1 MMPQPAP
8 QPPRHLIRHP
18 LPADLLTPLA
28 TFLALR
34 PAGASL
40 LLESCDQGE
49 RVGRHS
55 FVLLESPT
63 ECRLEAPATGWVE
76 ALRGLAGARPGATL
90 HDPNSLLPA
99 LREEL
104 PIGVGCAGYLGFE
117 AMGALE
123 PSLRLPA
130 RNSLG
135 LPGLWVRRFDTAL
148 VFDHLH
154 QVAELQTLDA
164 DPEAGCARLA
174 ALRVRLLEGAKDPG
188 PGRATPSVHPQMTRL
203 AYEDAV
209 AAAQELILDGDI
221 YQLVPSQRFRIEDP
235 PAPLEAY
242 RRLRRLNPSP
252 YGFLLEWGDFALV
265 GASPEMLVRVQG
277 NEAETLPIAG
287 TVPRGT
293 NAEEDA
299 ARFEALKRDPKELA
313 EHQMLVDLARNDLG
327 RVAVPGGVR
336 VELPLALQRTSHVLH
351 LTTTVK
357 ARLKSGV
364 DALDV
369 LAAAF
374 PAGTVSGA
382 PKLRAC
388 QRIAELEGEVR
399 GPYGGVLLRLGADG
413 TLDTALIL
421 RTAVYTG
428 GAAFIQAGA
437 GVVRASRPEAEY
449 YETLHKLG
457 AIAQALGVKL
467 EGGAR

>member
-1 MMPQPAP
+1 MSHS
-8 QPPRHLIRHP
+8 PRHLLRHP

-28 TFLALR
+28 AYLALR
-34 PAGASL
+34 PFGASL

-55 FVLLESPT
+55 FVLLEGEA
-63 ECRLEAPATGWVE
+63 ECQLDAPATGWVE
-76 ALRGLAGARPGATL
+76 AVRALAGTAPVDTR
-90 HDPNSLLPA
+90 HDPDAGLPA
-99 LREEL
+99 LREPL
-104 PIGVGCAGYLGFE
+104 PVGVGCAGYLGFE

-130 RNSLG
+130 RNTLG
-135 LPGLWVRRFDTAL
+135 LPGLRVKRFDTAL

-164 DPEAGCARLA
+164 SPETGFARLA
-174 ALRVRLLEGAKDPG
+174 GLRQRLLDGAKDPG
-188 PGRATPSVHPQMTRL
+188 PGQSEARAQALMPRE
-203 AYEDAV
+203 AYEGAV
-209 AAAQELILDGDI
+209 ATAQELILDGDI

-235 PAPLEAY
+235 PLPLEAY

-252 YGFLLEWGDFALV
+252 YAFLLEWGEFALV
-265 GASPEMLVRVQG
+265 GASPEMLVRVRDG
-277 NEAETLPIAG
+277 EAETLPIAG
-287 TVPRGT
+287 TVPRGAT
-293 NAEEDA
+293 AEEDVT
-299 ARFEALKRDPKELA
+299 RFEALKRDPKELA

-336 VELPLALQRTSHVLH
+336 VERPLALQRTSHVLH

-357 ARLKSGV
+357 AKLKPGV

-413 TLDTALIL
+413 VLDTALIL

-428 GAAFIQAGA
+428 GAAYIQAGA
-437 GVVRASRPEAEY
+437 GVVRASKPEAEY
-449 YETLHKLG
+449 FETLHKLG
-457 AIAQALGVKL
+457 AIAQALGVTL
-467 EGGAR
+467 NGGAR

>member
-1 MMPQPAP
+1 MSQS
-8 QPPRHLIRHP
+8 PRHLIRHP

-28 TFLALR
+28 GYLALR

-55 FVLLESPT
+55 FVLLEGQA
-63 ECRLEAPATGWVE
+63 ERRLEAPATGWVE
-76 ALRGLAGARPGATL
+76 AIRDLAGAAPEVTL
-90 HDPNSLLPA
+90 HDPGASLPA
-99 LREEL
+99 LRETL

-123 PSLRLPA
+123 PSLPLPA

-135 LPGLWVRRFDTAL
+135 LPCLWVRRFDTAL

-164 DPEAGCARLA
+164 DPAAGCARLA
-174 ALRVRLLEGAKDPG
+174 GLKQLLLEGAKDPG
-188 PGRATPSVHPQMTRL
+188 PGQAMPSVQPQMSRE
-203 AYEDAV
+203 AYEGAV
-209 AAAQELILDGDI
+209 ATAQELILDGDI

-235 PAPLEAY
+235 PPPLEAY

-252 YGFLLEWGDFALV
+252 YGYLLEWDDFALV
-265 GASPEMLVRVQG
+265 GASPEMLVRVQDG
-277 NEAETLPIAG
+277 EAETLPIAG
-287 TVPRGT
+287 TVPRGA
-293 NAEEDA
+293 NADEDTR
-299 ARFEALKRDPKELA
+299 RFEALKRDPKELA

-357 ARLKSGV
+357 AKLKPGL

-413 TLDTALIL
+413 ILDTALIL
-421 RTAVYTG
+421 RTAVYAA
-428 GAAFIQAGA
+428 GAAHIQAGA

-449 YETLHKLG
+449 FETLHKLG

-467 EGGAR
+467 AGGAR

>member
-1 MMPQPAP
+1 MSQPS
-8 QPPRHLIRHP
+8 RHLIRHP

-28 TFLALR
+28 AYLALR

-55 FVLLESPT
+55 FVLLEGSS
-63 ECRLEAPATGWVE
+63 ECRLEAPAMGWVE
-76 ALRGLAGARPGATL
+76 AVRDLAGARPAETL
-90 HDPNSLLPA
+90 HDPASALPA
-99 LREEL
+99 LREVL

-123 PSLRLPA
+123 PSLALPA

-164 DPEAGCARLA
+164 DPAAGCARLA
-174 ALRVRLLEGAKDPG
+174 ALRARLLEGAKDPG
-188 PGRATPSVHPQMTRL
+188 PGQAQPSARALMTQ
-203 AYEDAV
+203 
-209 AAAQELILDGDI
+209 AAPPERDLPLILDGDI
-221 YQLVPSQRFRIEDP
+221 YQLVPSQRFHIADP
-235 PAPLEAY
+235 PPPLEAY

-252 YGFLLEWGDFALV
+252 YGYLLEWGDFALV
-265 GASPEMLVRVQG
+265 GASPEMLVRVQDG
-277 NEAETLPIAG
+277 EAETLPIAG
-287 TVPRGT
+287 TVPRG
-293 NAEEDA
+293 ASADEDA
-299 ARFEALKRDPKELA
+299 ARFQALKRDPKELA

-357 ARLKSGV
+357 ARLKPGL

-399 GPYGGVLLRLGADG
+399 GPYGGVLLWLGADG
-413 TLDTALIL
+413 VLDTALIL
-421 RTAVYTG
+421 RTAVYSG
-428 GAAFIQAGA
+428 GAATIQAGA

-449 YETLHKLG
+449 FETLHKLG
-457 AIAQALGVKL
+457 AIAQALGVQL
-467 EGGAR
+467 DGGAR

>member
-1 MMPQPAP
+1 MTPQ
-8 QPPRHLIRHP
+8 PRHLIRHP

-28 TFLALR
+28 AYLALR

-55 FVLLESPT
+55 FVLLEGT
-63 ECRLEAPATGWVE
+63 GECRLDAPARGWVE
-76 ALRGLAGARPGATL
+76 TLRALAGPGPGESL
-90 HDPNSLLPA
+90 HDPGAALPP
-99 LREEL
+99 LREAL
-104 PIGVGCAGYLGFE
+104 PVGVSCAGYLGFE

-123 PSLRLPA
+123 PTLPLPA

-164 DPEAGCARLA
+164 DPAAGFARLA
-174 ALRVRLLEGAKDPG
+174 QLRARLAEGAKDPG
-188 PGRATPSVHPQMTRL
+188 PGRSEPAVHPLMARGDFE
-203 AYEDAV
+203 AAV
-209 AAAQELILDGDI
+209 ASAQERILDGDI
-221 YQLVPSQRFRIEDP
+221 YQLVPSQRFRVDAP

-252 YGFLLEWGDFALV
+252 YGFLLEWDGFALV

-277 NEAETLPIAG
+277 GEAETLPIAG
-287 TVPRGT
+287 TVPRGA

-357 ARLKSGV
+357 ARLKPEV

-413 TLDTALIL
+413 VLDTALIL

-449 YETLHKLG
+449 FETLHKLG
-457 AIAQALGVKL
+457 AIAQALGVTL
-467 EGGAR
+467 DVPSAGGAR

>member
-1 MMPQPAP
+1 MSQS
-8 QPPRHLIRHP
+8 PRHLIRHP

-28 TFLALR
+28 AYLALR
-34 PAGASL
+34 SAGASL

-55 FVLLESPT
+55 FVLLESPG
-63 ECRLEAPATGWVE
+63 ECRLAAPAFGWVE
-76 ALRGLAGARPGATL
+76 ALRDLAGSGPSSHL
-90 HDPNSLLPA
+90 HDPNAVLPP
-99 LREEL
+99 LREGL
-104 PIGVGCAGYLGFE
+104 PVGVGCAGYLGFE
-117 AMGALE
+117 AMGAME
-123 PSLRLPA
+123 PSLALPA

-135 LPGLWVRRFDTAL
+135 LPGLWVRRFHTAL

-154 QVAELQTLDA
+154 QVAELQTLDD
-164 DPEAGCARLA
+164 DPAAGFARLG
-174 ALRVRLLEGAKDPG
+174 ALKARLLEGAKDPG
-188 PGRATPSVHPQMTRL
+188 PGQAEPTAHPQMTRQ
-203 AYEDAV
+203 AYETAV
-209 AAAQELILDGDI
+209 ATAQELILDGDI
-221 YQLVPSQRFRIEDP
+221 YQLVPSQRFRIDQP
-235 PAPLEAY
+235 PLPLEAY

-252 YGFLLEWGDFALV
+252 YGYLLEWGDFALV
-265 GASPEMLVRVQG
+265 GASPEMLVRVQDG
-277 NEAETLPIAG
+277 EAETLPIAG
-287 TVPRGT
+287 TVPRGA

-299 ARFEALKRDPKELA
+299 NRFEALKRDPKELA

-357 ARLKSGV
+357 ATLKPGV

-388 QRIAELEGEVR
+388 QRIAELEGEQR

-413 TLDTALIL
+413 VLDTALIL
-421 RTAVYTG
+421 RTAVYAG
-428 GAAFIQAGA
+428 GAAHIQAGA

-449 YETLHKLG
+449 FETLHKLG

-467 EGGAR
+467 DGGAR

>member
-1 MMPQPAP
+1 MT

-28 TFLALR
+28 AYLALR

-40 LLESCDQGE
+40 LLESCDLGE

-55 FVLLESPT
+55 FVLIEGPA
-63 ECRLEAPATGWVE
+63 ECRLEAPANGWVE
-76 ALRGLAGARPGATL
+76 AIRELAGASPASTL
-90 HDPNSLLPA
+90 HDPAASLPP
-99 LREEL
+99 LREGL
-104 PIGVGCAGYLGFE
+104 PVGVGCAGLLGFE
-117 AMGALE
+117 AMGASE
-123 PSLRLPA
+123 PTLPLPA

-135 LPGLWVRRFDTAL
+135 LPCLWVRQFHTAL

-164 DPEAGCARLA
+164 DPAAGCARLA
-174 ALRVRLLEGAKDPG
+174 VLRARLLEGAKDPG
-188 PGRATPSVHPQMTRL
+188 PGQAEPKARALMSRQ
-203 AYEDAV
+203 AFESAV
-209 AAAQELILDGDI
+209 AQAQELILDGDV

-235 PAPLEAY
+235 PLPLETY

-252 YGFLLEWGDFALV
+252 YGYLLEWGDFALV
-265 GASPEMLVRVQG
+265 GASPEMLVRVQDG
-277 NEAETLPIAG
+277 EAETLPIAG
-287 TVPRGT
+287 TMPRGAS
-293 NAEEDA
+293 AEEDA
-299 ARFEALKRDPKELA
+299 LRFEALKHDPKELA

-336 VELPLALQRTSHVLH
+336 VELPLELQRTSHVLH

-357 ARLKSGV
+357 AKLKPGV

-388 QRIAELEGEVR
+388 QRIAEMEGEVR

-421 RTAVYTG
+421 RTAVYAA
-428 GAAFIQAGA
+428 GAAYIQAGA
-437 GVVRASRPEAEY
+437 GVVRASNPETEY
-449 YETLHKLG
+449 FETLHKLG

>member
-1 MMPQPAP
+1 MPHK
-8 QPPRHLIRHP
+8 PRYLLRHP

-28 TFLALR
+28 AYLALR

-55 FVLLESPT
+55 FVLLEGPG
-63 ECRLEAPATGWVE
+63 ECRMEAPASGWVQ
-76 ALRGLAGARPGATL
+76 ALRDLAGPAPEGAR
-90 HDPNSLLPA
+90 HDPNSALPA
-99 LREEL
+99 LREGL
-104 PIGVGCAGYLGFE
+104 PVGVGCAGYLGFE

-123 PSLRLPA
+123 PSLPLPA

-164 DPEAGCARLA
+164 DPEAGFARLA
-174 ALRVRLLEGAKDPG
+174 ALRARLRSGAKDPG
-188 PGRATPSVHPQMTRL
+188 PGHSVPSVHPQMSRQ
-203 AYEDAV
+203 AYESAV

-235 PAPLEAY
+235 PPPLEAY

-265 GASPEMLVRVQG
+265 GASPEMLVRVQNG
-277 NEAETLPIAG
+277 EAETLPIAG
-287 TVPRGT
+287 TVPRGAD
-293 NAEEDA
+293 AEEDA

-357 ARLKSGV
+357 ARLKVGL

-413 TLDTALIL
+413 ALDTALIL
-421 RTAVYTG
+421 RTAVYTD
-428 GAAFIQAGA
+428 GAAHIQAGA

-449 YETLHKLG
+449 FETLHKLG

-467 EGGAR
+467 DGGAR

>member
-1 MMPQPAP
+1 MTPS
-8 QPPRHLIRHP
+8 PRHLIRHP

-28 TFLALR
+28 AYLALR

-55 FVLLESPT
+55 FVLLEGEG
-63 ECRLEAPATGWVE
+63 ECRLPAPATGWVE
-76 ALRGLAGARPGATL
+76 ALRSLAGAAPVDTL
-90 HDPNSLLPA
+90 HDTAAVLPA
-99 LREEL
+99 LRETL
-104 PIGVGCAGYLGFE
+104 PVGVGCAGYLGFE

-123 PSLRLPA
+123 PTLSLPA
-130 RNSLG
+130 KNTLG

-164 DPEAGCARLA
+164 SPEAGFARLA
-174 ALRVRLLEGAKDPG
+174 ELRRRLLEGAKDPG
-188 PGRATPSVHPQMTRL
+188 PGQAKPVAKALMTRE
-203 AYEDAV
+203 AYEGAV

-221 YQLVPSQRFRIEDP
+221 YQLVPSQRFRVEDP
-235 PAPLEAY
+235 PLPLEAY

-252 YGFLLEWGDFALV
+252 YGFLLEWEGFALV
-265 GASPEMLVRVQG
+265 GASPEMLVRVQDG
-277 NEAETLPIAG
+277 EAETLPIAG
-287 TVPRGT
+287 TVPRGA

-299 ARFEALKRDPKELA
+299 CRFEALKRDPKELA

-327 RVAVPGGVR
+327 RVGVPGGVR

-357 ARLKSGV
+357 AKLKPGV

-413 TLDTALIL
+413 VLDTALIL
-421 RTAVYTG
+421 RTAVYAD
-428 GAAFIQAGA
+428 GAAHIQAGA

-449 YETLHKLG
+449 FETLHKLG
-457 AIAQALGVKL
+457 AIAQALGVQL
-467 EGGAR
+467 PGATR

>member
-1 MMPQPAP
+1 MPPSSQI
-8 QPPRHLIRHP
+8 LIRHP

-28 TFLALR
+28 AYLALR

-55 FVLLESPT
+55 FVLVEGGGS
-63 ECRLEAPATGWVE
+63 CRLEPPAPGWMA
-76 ALRGLAGARPGATL
+76 ALRDLAGAAPGGEV
-90 HDPNSLLPA
+90 HDHQALLPP
-99 LREEL
+99 LREPL

-117 AMGALE
+117 AYGALE
-123 PSLRLPA
+123 PSLPLPA

-135 LPGLWVRRFDTAL
+135 LPSLWVRRFETAL

-154 QVAELQTLDA
+154 QVAELQTLDTDA
-164 DPEAGCARLA
+164 ARGCERLA
-174 ALRVRLLEGAKDPG
+174 DLRSRLLEGVKDPG
-188 PGRATPSVHPQMTRL
+188 PVLAQPQAHPQITRQ
-203 AYEDAV
+203 AYEGAV
-209 AAAQELILDGDI
+209 TQAQELILDGDI
-221 YQLVPSQRFRIEDP
+221 YQLVPSQRFRVEGP
-235 PAPLEAY
+235 PPPLEAY

-277 NEAETLPIAG
+277 GEAETLPIAG
-287 TVPRGT
+287 TVPRGAS
-293 NAEEDA
+293 AEEDQ

-336 VELPLALQRTSHVLH
+336 VESPLALQRTSHVLH

-357 ARLKSGV
+357 ARLKPGV
-364 DALDV
+364 DAVEV

-382 PKLRAC
+382 PKLRAS
-388 QRIAELEGEVR
+388 QRIAELEGEAR

-413 TLDTALIL
+413 VLDTALIL

-428 GAAFIQAGA
+428 GCAYLQAGA

-449 YETLHKLG
+449 AETLHKLG
-457 AIAQALGVKL
+457 AVAQALGVRL
-467 EGGAR
+467 EGDLR

>member
-1 MMPQPAP
+1 
-8 QPPRHLIRHP
+8 

-28 TFLALR
+28 AYLALR

-55 FVLLESPT
+55 FVLLEGSA
-63 ECRLEAPATGWVE
+63 ECLLEAPATGWVE
-76 ALRGLAGARPGATL
+76 ALRDLAGQGPEDTL
-90 HDPNSLLPA
+90 HDPGASLSP
-99 LREEL
+99 LREPL
-104 PIGVGCAGYLGFE
+104 PIGVGLAGYLGFE
-117 AMGALE
+117 AMGAQE
-123 PSLRLPA
+123 PSLKLPA

-174 ALRVRLLEGAKDPG
+174 ALRTLLLEGAKDPG
-188 PGRATPSVHPQMTRL
+188 PGQAVPSVHPQMTKG
-203 AYEDAV
+203 AYEQAV
-209 AAAQELILDGDI
+209 AVAQELILDGDI
-221 YQLVPSQRFRIEDP
+221 YQLVPSQRFRVEDP

-299 ARFEALKRDPKELA
+299 ARFEALKCDPKELA

-327 RVAVPGGVR
+327 RVALPGGVR

-357 ARLKSGV
+357 ATLKPGL

-413 TLDTALIL
+413 ILDTALIL
-421 RTAVYTG
+421 RTAVYAG
-428 GAAFIQAGA
+428 GAAHIQAGA

-449 YETLHKLG
+449 FETLHKLG